1 MSQRRRAFR
10 LSDGTIVYD
19 VLGADSGDENE
30 DEDEDDDLDEDES
43 DEDEDEDESDD
54 DGESSKDKKRRTRAE
69 LEAALTEALAAAERA
84 TRRMKRADRAK
95 SKTVNELNALKT
107 GTAKDLADAQ
117 AKIADLEGQLAS
129 KSGTDTTSLIR
140 EEFRDSDLYD
150 WHDRKVAFGLLDLSE
165 VDVDDDGNVDADSL
179 KDAIEALAK
188 EKPYLIK
195 TKAKAKDEDEDD
207 EDEDDKDTKG
217 RRSGAPVNGR
227 KRSSQQKSEAQV
239 KDKFPILQGRF

>member
-19 VLGADSGDENE
+19 VFGADSGDENE
-30 DEDEDDDLDEDES
+30 DDEDDDEL
-43 DEDEDEDESDD
+43 DD
-54 DGESSKDKKRRTRAE
+54 DDADDAEDDDDNEDDDDSSKDKKRKTRAE
-69 LEAALTEALAAAERA
+69 LEADLAEAVAAADRA

-117 AKIADLEGQLAS
+117 AKITELEGQLAA

-150 WHDRKVAFGLLDLSE
+150 WHDRKVAFSLLDLNE
-165 VDVDDDGNVDADSL
+165 VDVDDDGTVDTDSL
-179 KDAIEALAK
+179 KDAIEKLAK
-188 EKPYLIK
+188 DKPYLIK

-207 EDEDDKDTKG
+207 EDDDDKEKPG

>member
-10 LSDGTIVYD
+10 LSDGTIIFD

-30 DEDEDDDLDEDES
+30 DDEDEDDLDENES
-43 DEDEDEDESDD
+43 DEDEDEDENEDD
-54 DGESSKDKKRRTRAE
+54 DEASKDKKRKTRAE
-69 LEAALTEALAAAERA
+69 LEAELAAATAAAERA

-117 AKIADLEGQLAS
+117 TKITDLEGQLAA
-129 KSGTDTTSLIR
+129 KSGTDSASLIR

-165 VDVDDDGNVDADSL
+165 VDVDDDGTVDADSL

-188 EKPYLIK
+188 DKPYLVK

-207 EDEDDKDTKG
+207 EDDDDKGTKG